1 MWNRLS
7 LNTPSSGTAVM
18 FRQTGLCSPPTSSR
32 KSKSVYTSTLFIW
45 MYSTEILKSPRHSN
59 EEFILNRVLDDKM
72 VQVNNKTL
80 MYQNFQIKTFCSKTF
95 KCKNH
100 IFCLVKKWGVFRSV
114 KSSPYLES
122 LQSDL
127 ASVHFHGDMCTGD
140 PSIHESRAASW
151 QWQLNRGLFSSSNG
165 DSWNLSPENT
175 PKKSISMR

>member
-1 MWNRLS
+1 
-7 LNTPSSGTAVM
+7 M
-18 FRQTGLCSPPTSSR
+18 F
-32 KSKSVYTSTLFIW
+32 F
-45 MYSTEILKSPRHSN
+45 E
-59 EEFILNRVLDDKM
+59 VL
-72 VQVNNKTL
+72 T
-80 MYQNFQIKTFCSKTF
+80 
-95 KCKNH
+95 
-100 IFCLVKKWGVFRSV
+100 

-175 PKKSISMR
+175 PKKVYPWDEFKKRKKSCPSRYKTKILNKHNTTQDIPMFLAPASNLNVIKEIQIFHMYT

>member
-1 MWNRLS
+1 
-7 LNTPSSGTAVM
+7 M
-18 FRQTGLCSPPTSSR
+18 F
-32 KSKSVYTSTLFIW
+32 F
-45 MYSTEILKSPRHSN
+45 E
-59 EEFILNRVLDDKM
+59 VL
-72 VQVNNKTL
+72 T
-80 MYQNFQIKTFCSKTF
+80 
-95 KCKNH
+95 
-100 IFCLVKKWGVFRSV
+100 

-175 PKKSISMR
+175 PKKKYIHEMNLKREKNHVRVGIKLKSETNTTQQDIPMVLAPASNLNVIKKIQIFHMYT